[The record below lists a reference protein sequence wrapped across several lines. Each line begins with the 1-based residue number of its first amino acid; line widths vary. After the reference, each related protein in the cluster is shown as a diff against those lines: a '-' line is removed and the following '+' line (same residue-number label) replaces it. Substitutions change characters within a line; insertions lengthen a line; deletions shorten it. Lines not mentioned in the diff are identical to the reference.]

1 MIPHGAALLR
11 DPFLN
16 KGTAFTGAERL
27 ALGLRG
33 LLPPH
38 VNTQAEQ
45 VQRVLETFRSKPSAL
60 EQYIDLAALHDRN
73 ETLFFR
79 VLADHLEEMLPIV
92 YTPTVGLAA
101 QRYAH
106 IYQRPRGLFISAADR
121 GHVAEALGNWP
132 ERGVKMIV
140 VTDGERILGL
150 GDLGADGMVI
160 PIGKLSLYTAAAGIP
175 PAQCLP
181 VTLDVG
187 TNNEELLTD
196 PLYIGLHQRRLTG
209 EAYDSLVEEF
219 VMAVQQ
225 VFPGAIIQF
234 EDFANHNAFRLLAHY
249 RDRVCTFN
257 DDIQGTAAVAL
268 AGLFS
273 ALRITGGS
281 LADQRVLFLGAGEA
295 AVGIANLTSAA
306 LVANGLPL
314 DDARRRCWMVNS
326 RGLVVRS
333 RTDLADQKLPY
344 AHDHE
349 PVADLL
355 SAIRAVEPTILIGAA
370 AAPGAFNRAIIEEMA
385 RLNARPI
392 VFSLSNPTSK
402 AECTAEQAY
411 TWSDGRAVFAS
422 GSPFGRVTLGGRTFV
437 PRQGNNCYIFPGVGL
452 GVLATGARRVTDE
465 MFMAAARALAASVSQ
480 ADLDQ
485 GAIFPP
491 LTMMREV
498 SVHVAAAV
506 AEVAYRQAHATAPRP
521 TDLRAHVAS
530 CMWQPDYPVYV
541 ESSAG

>member
-1 MIPHGAALLR
+1 MMPHGAALLR

-16 KGTAFTGAERL
+16 KGTAFTAAERL

-45 VQRVLETFRSKPSAL
+45 VQRVLENFRSKPSAL

-106 IYQRPRGLFISAADR
+106 IYQRPRGLFVSAADR
-121 GHVAEALGNWP
+121 GHVAEALANWP
-132 ERGVKMIV
+132 ERDVKMIV

-160 PIGKLSLYTAAAGIP
+160 PIGKLSLYTAAAGLP

-187 TNNEELLTD
+187 TNNEQLLAD

-209 EAYDSLVEEF
+209 EAYDTLVEEF

-225 VFPGAIIQF
+225 VFPGAIVQF
-234 EDFANHNAFRLLAHY
+234 EDFANHNAFRLLARY

-273 ALRITGGS
+273 ALRITGGV

-306 LVANGLPL
+306 LVADGLPL
-314 DDARRRCWMVNS
+314 DEARRRCWMVNR

-333 RTDLADQKLPY
+333 RTDLADHKWPF

-349 PVADLL
+349 PVGDLL

-370 AAPGAFNRAIIEEMA
+370 AVPGAFSRAIIEEMA
-385 RLNARPI
+385 RLHARPI

-422 GSPFGRVTLGGRTFV
+422 GSPFGPVTLGNRTFV

-452 GVLATGARRVTDE
+452 GVLAVAARRVTDE

-480 ADLDQ
+480 ADLDR

-491 LTMMREV
+491 LTMMRDV
-498 SVHVAAAV
+498 SVQVATAV
-506 AEVAYRQAHATAPRP
+506 AEVAYRQGHATSPRP
-521 TDLRAHVAS
+521 PDLRAHVAS
-530 CMWQPDYPVYV
+530 CMWQPDYPVYTAP
-541 ESSAG
+541 AG